1 MIGTG
6 HGDLYPISVNIC
18 SLKTARVSTPD
29 DEMLLGLYW
38 NAESAKPYGGSLTAR
53 ATLPRSESDGPTT
66 RLERK
71 ELTRQRLIDGALALI
86 GRGRSYTS
94 LSLREITREAGV
106 VPAAYYRHF
115 RDLDELG
122 LALVEMG
129 GVTLRRLLREARRD
143 GIPPTDMLR
152 GSVLIYKRFVEER
165 ALVFRFIAAE
175 RAGGS
180 RILRDAIRT
189 EDGHFASEM
198 AQDLRALGVLP
209 DLSSA
214 SLQMIC
220 GLVVTTMLNAA
231 SDILDLPRN
240 RPVQE
245 QEIVDNF
252 VRQLRVIFLGAKH
265 WRE

>member
-1 MIGTG
+1 MPANKPSST
-6 HGDLYPISVNIC
+6 HSDAEAPS
-18 SLKTARVSTPD
+18 TRV
-29 DEMLLGLYW
+29 
-38 NAESAKPYGGSLTAR
+38 
-53 ATLPRSESDGPTT
+53 
-66 RLERK
+66 ERK
-71 ELTRQRLIDGALALI
+71 ERTRQRLVEAALALI
-86 GRGRSYTS
+86 GQGRSYTS

-106 VPAAYYRHF
+106 VPAAFYRHF

-165 ALVFRFIAAE
+165 SLVFRFIAGE
-175 RAGGS
+175 RGGGS
-180 RILRDAIRT
+180 QTIRNAIRS
-189 EDGHFASEM
+189 EESHFASEM
-198 AQDLRALGVLP
+198 AQDMRTLGTLP

-231 SDILDLPRN
+231 SDILDVPAGQTR
-240 RPVQE
+240 QE
-245 QEIVDNF
+245 QEMVENF
-252 VRQLRVIFLGAKH
+252 VRQLRVIFLGAGR
-265 WRE
+265 WRDAR